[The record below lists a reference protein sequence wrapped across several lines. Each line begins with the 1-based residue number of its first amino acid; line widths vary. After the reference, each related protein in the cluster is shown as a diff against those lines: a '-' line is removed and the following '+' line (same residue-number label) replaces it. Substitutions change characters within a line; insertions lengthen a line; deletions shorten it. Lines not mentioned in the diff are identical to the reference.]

1 MLRVGLTGGIASG
14 KSTVAA
20 MLRELD
26 CLVLDADT
34 LGHELLE
41 QGQDAFKEVVRE
53 YGQEVL
59 DTYGNVD
66 RSKLGQII
74 FADAQKRARL
84 NQILHPRILDV
95 VRRWFAALA
104 QAGGPEL
111 AVVEA
116 ALIIEAGYNKELDQV
131 IVCWCPA
138 QQQLQR
144 LLERGLTAE
153 QAKLRIA
160 AQMPMEEKR
169 RLGDETIDCSGSL
182 AETER
187 QVIEVLKRLLRQA
200 APAGGN
206 IS

>member
-1 MLRVGLTGGIASG
+1 
-14 KSTVAA
+14 
-20 MLRELD
+20 
-26 CLVLDADT
+26 
-34 LGHELLE
+34 
-41 QGQDAFKEVVRE
+41 VVRE

>member
-26 CLVLDADT
+26 CPVLDADT

-41 QGQDAFKEVVRE
+41 QGQDAFNEVVRE
-53 YGQEVL
+53 YGKEVL

-104 QAGGPEL
+104 AGGGPEL

-138 QQQLQR
+138 EQQLQR
-144 LLERGLTAE
+144 LLERGLTTE

-160 AQMPMEEKR
+160 AQMPMAEKR
-169 RLGDETIDCSGSL
+169 HLGDETIDCSGSL

-187 QVIEVLKRLLRQA
+187 QVIEVVKRLLRQA

>member
-26 CLVLDADT
+26 CPVLDADT

-41 QGQDAFKEVVRE
+41 QGQDAYNEVVRE
-53 YGQEVL
+53 FGKDVL

-66 RSKLGQII
+66 RSKLGHII

-95 VRRWFAALA
+95 ARKWFAA
-104 QAGGPEL
+104 QGHPGGPEL

-138 QQQLQR
+138 EQQLQR
-144 LLERGLTAE
+144 LVERGLTAE
-153 QAKLRIA
+153 EAKLRMA

-169 RLGDETIDCSGSL
+169 RLGNETIDCSGSIE
-182 AETER
+182 ETER
-187 QVIEVLKRLLRQA
+187 QVMEVVKRLSRTA

>member
-26 CLVLDADT
+26 CPVLDADT

-41 QGQDAFKEVVRE
+41 QGQEAYGEVVRE
-53 YGQEVL
+53 FDKEVL
-59 DTYGNVD
+59 DAYGNVD
-66 RSKLGQII
+66 RGKLGHVI
-74 FADAQKRARL
+74 FADAAKRARL

-95 VRRWFAALA
+95 VRKWFAA
-104 QAGGPEL
+104 QGHPGGPEL
-111 AVVEA
+111 AVLEA
-116 ALIIEAGYNKELDQV
+116 ALIIEAGYNKELDKV
-131 IVCWCPA
+131 IVCWCPPE
-138 QQQLQR
+138 QQLQR
-144 LLERGLTAE
+144 LVERGLTAE

-169 RLGDETIDCSGSL
+169 RLGDETIDSSGSI

-187 QVIEVLKRLLRQA
+187 QVVEVVQRLSRPTA
-200 APAGGN
+200 SAGGN

>member
-26 CLVLDADT
+26 CPVLDADT

-41 QGQDAFKEVVRE
+41 QGQDAFNEVVRE
-53 YGQEVL
+53 YGKEVL

-104 QAGGPEL
+104 AGGGPEL

-138 QQQLQR
+138 EQQLQR
-144 LLERGLTAE
+144 LLERGLTTE

-160 AQMPMEEKR
+160 AQMPMAEKR

-187 QVIEVLKRLLRQA
+187 QVIEVVKRLLRQA

>member
-26 CLVLDADT
+26 CPVLDADT

-41 QGQDAFKEVVRE
+41 QGQETHNEVVRE
-53 YGQEVL
+53 FGGEIL
-59 DTYGNVD
+59 DAYGNVD
-66 RSKLGQII
+66 RGKLGHII
-74 FADAQKRARL
+74 FADAAKRVRL

-95 VRRWFAALA
+95 VRKWFAA
-104 QAGGPEL
+104 QGHQGGPEL

-116 ALIIEAGYNKELDQV
+116 ALIIEAGYNKELDRV

-138 QQQLQR
+138 EQQLQR
-144 LLERGLTAE
+144 LVERGLTAE

-169 RLGDETIDCSGSL
+169 GLGDETIDCSGSL
-182 AETER
+182 EETER
-187 QVIEVLKRLLRQA
+187 QVMEAVKRLARPA

>member
-14 KSTVAA
+14 KSTVAT

-26 CLVLDADT
+26 CPVLDADT

-41 QGQDAFKEVVRE
+41 QGQDAYNEVVRE
-53 YGQEVL
+53 FGKDVL

-66 RSKLGQII
+66 RGKLGQII

-84 NQILHPRILDV
+84 NQILHPRILEV
-95 VRRWFAALA
+95 VRKWFTA
-104 QAGGPEL
+104 QGHPGGPDL

-116 ALIIEAGYNKELDQV
+116 ALIIEAGYNKELDRV
-131 IVCWCPA
+131 IVCWCPPE
-138 QQQLQR
+138 QQLQR
-144 LLERGLTAE
+144 LVERGLTTE

-169 RLGDETIDCSGSL
+169 RLSNETIDCSGSIE
-182 AETER
+182 ETER
-187 QVIEVLKRLLRQA
+187 QVMEVVKRLSRPA
-200 APAGGN
+200 APASGN